1 MATRLL
7 VLEDE
12 DGLRAS
18 LRLLLESDGY
28 EVVEAADAESALALV
43 PGAGFDLML
52 VDLMLGGMDGF
63 SFIRRARPM
72 TEAPIVVISARDG
85 VEDIVSALEAGA
97 DDYIT
102 KPFDVQEVRARLR
115 AMLRRPVLSSD
126 GPADGQA
133 TDGAVRGSDVF
144 VLDQHDGPLVF
155 DRGAAQLTRG
165 PREIHLTMTEYRLLS
180 VMAEN
185 SGRVLSRSSLLEH
198 VWEEGFFGDERIV
211 DVHVRRLRKKLERD
225 PSAPRTLVTVRGL
238 GYRLD
243 TRVTV
248 WPARRGLRAS
258 VTLAFALGALALSA
272 SLSLGTYFS
281 ARHLLVEQRERT
293 ALAPGVHR
301 RRTRP
306 RQPAHLR
313 QRGQRC
319 PGLDLAADGRGDLP
333 PPQRHL
339 VLLLARPARTGRH
352 RCRGTDGGSR
362 VRGTRLD

>member
-1 MATRLL
+1 MALMATRLL

-28 EVVEAADAESALALV
+28 EVVEASDAESALAIV

-97 DDYIT
+97 DHYIT

-126 GPADGQA
+126 GPTNGQPP
-133 TDGAVRGSDVF
+133 DLAVRGSDVF
-144 VLDQHDGPLVF
+144 VLDQDDGPLVF

-185 SGRVLSRSSLLEH
+185 AGRVLSRSSLLEH
-198 VWEEGFFGDERIV
+198 VWDEGFFGDERIV

-225 PSAPRTLVTVRGL
+225 PSAPRTVVTVRGL

-243 TRVTV
+243 T
-248 WPARRGLRAS
+248 
-258 VTLAFALGALALSA
+258 
-272 SLSLGTYFS
+272 
-281 ARHLLVEQRERT
+281 Q
-293 ALAPGVHR
+293 
-301 RRTRP
+301 
-306 RQPAHLR
+306 
-313 QRGQRC
+313 
-319 PGLDLAADGRGDLP
+319 
-333 PPQRHL
+333 
-339 VLLLARPARTGRH
+339 
-352 RCRGTDGGSR
+352 
-362 VRGTRLD
+362 